1 MKKFA
6 TIPFLLI
13 AFAGIMNISQ
23 LDAQENTEPTFN
35 DFLAQFPKESLPYTM
50 TAEDL
55 QQQIQPK
62 PATKVT
68 RLGWD
73 YYSFLPELERSA
85 QYSNMPVY
93 PEPVA
98 VFETH
103 GYYAVLYNLARGLS
117 KGTKTYSITVYD
129 LDGGY
134 IGTQFVAGINNKEI
148 TTLSIEENL
157 MATVEVLNIEKE
169 GMHRFDKQTIDLLAP
184 GNPDQLGWSDNSKP
198 GTLDSSSIADSK

>member
-1 MKKFA
+1 MKNIVL
-6 TIPFLLI
+6 IPLLLI
-13 AFAGIMNISQ
+13 AFTGLLNINR
-23 LDAQENTEPTFN
+23 LNAQDNAEPTFA
-35 DFLAQFPKESLPYTM
+35 DFLAQFPKASLPYTM
-50 TAEDL
+50 TAQDL
-55 QQQIQPK
+55 QEQIQPK
-62 PATKVT
+62 PNTKVN

-98 VFETH
+98 VFETR

-134 IGTQFVAGINNKEI
+134 IGTQFIAGINAKEI
-148 TTLSIEENL
+148 TAVRIEANL
-157 MATVEVLNIEKE
+157 MATVEVLKIEKD
-169 GMHRFDKQTIDLLAP
+169 GLRNYDKQTIDLLVP
-184 GNPDQLGWSDNSKP
+184 GNPDQLGWSDTTQP
-198 GTLDSSSIADSK
+198 GKLDSSSIAGSK

>member
-6 TIPFLLI
+6 IIPLLLI

-23 LDAQENTEPTFN
+23 LNAQESAEPTFN
-35 DFLAQFPKESLPYTM
+35 DFLAQFPKASLPYTM

-62 PATKVT
+62 PATKVN

-85 QYSNMPVY
+85 QFSNMPVY

-98 VFETH
+98 VFETR

-117 KGTKTYSITVYD
+117 KGSKTYSITVYD

-134 IGTQFVAGINNKEI
+134 IGTQFVAGINNREI
-148 TTLSIEENL
+148 TTLRIEENL
-157 MATVEVLNIEKE
+157 MATVEVLKIEKE
-169 GMHRFDKQTIDLLAP
+169 GMRRFDKQTIDLLVP

-198 GTLDSSSIADSK
+198 GTLDSSSIAGSK